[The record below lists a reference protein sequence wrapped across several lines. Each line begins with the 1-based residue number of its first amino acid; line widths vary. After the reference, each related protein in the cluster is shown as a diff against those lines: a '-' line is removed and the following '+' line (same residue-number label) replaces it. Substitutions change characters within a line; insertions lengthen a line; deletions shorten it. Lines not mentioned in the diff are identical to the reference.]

1 MKDTKTDT
9 KNVILYCRVST
20 DEQADGCSLD
30 VQEQRLRAYCLAHNY
45 NVVDEVRREDYSA
58 KHYDL
63 KRPEMKSIYE
73 YCKKHRG
80 KVDKILFLRW
90 DRYSRNVEF
99 AFAYKRKFY
108 DELNIEINSIES
120 PIDFTGTE
128 WSTML
133 ALYCGVAH
141 TEDEKISKRVKD
153 GIREHLKKGHWC
165 NHAPRGYKHER
176 HGLYKDHDTKMVI
189 DENTSPLIRH
199 IFKEVAKGTES
210 ANSIRKRL
218 CPEIARSSFMQ
229 MLHNILYIGK
239 IKVPACGNEEEEIVD
254 GQHQPLIDEET
265 FYQVQDLIEG
275 RNHRKHTLIKGKK
288 PHPDFY
294 LRGYIICPMCGKPI
308 TASFSHGNGGKYPYY
323 HCMCSPRHYNV
334 RAEKVNGEFV
344 RYVRGLKPDEGIM
357 NVYNSILLSIRED
370 NNYELK
376 KRIKELEERKLFF
389 ENRKK
394 RVKEDYWD
402 KKIEWNEYNEN
413 VKEIDEDIQKLQ
425 KEIEGVRTIIRTNL
439 NPMLDYS
446 ISLINNLERY
456 FDDAP
461 IEIKQRLLGSFF
473 PEKVEFDGKSF
484 RTTKYNAVLDLIY
497 NETSQLRGIKKD
509 NSDKLSYWVAGEGFE
524 PTTSGL

>member
-1 MKDTKTDT
+1 MTEN

-30 VQEQRLRAYCLAHNY
+30 VQEQRLRGYCLAHNY
-45 NVVDEVRREDYSA
+45 NIVGEAWREDYSA
-58 KHYDL
+58 KHYDM
-63 KRPEMKSIYE
+63 KRPKMKSIYE
-73 YCKKHRG
+73 WCKKNKG

-108 DELNIEINSIES
+108 DELGIEINAIES

-133 ALYCGVAH
+133 AIYCGVAH
-141 TEDEKISKRVKD
+141 TEDEKISKRTRD

-189 DENTSPLIRH
+189 DEKTAPLVRH
-199 IFKEVAKGTES
+199 IFKEVAKGVES
-210 ANSIRKRL
+210 ADSIRKRL

-239 IKVPACGNEEEEIVD
+239 IKVPALGDEEEQIVD
-254 GQHQPLIDEET
+254 GQHQALIDDET

-275 RNHRKHTLIKGKK
+275 RNRRKHTLVKGKK

-294 LRGYIICPMCGKPI
+294 LRKYVICPMCGRPI
-308 TASFSHGNGGKYPYY
+308 TASFSKGNGGKYPYY
-323 HCMCSPRHYNV
+323 HCMGSHRHYNV
-334 RAEKVNGEFV
+334 RAEKVNREFV
-344 RYVRGLKPDEGIM
+344 RYISGLKP
-357 NVYNSILLSIRED
+357 NVDVLGLYDSILSSIHEE
-370 NNYELK
+370 NNIELK
-376 KRIKELEERKLFF
+376 KRVKEIEERKQVF

-402 KKIEWNEYNEN
+402 GNIDRAEYNEN
-413 VKEIDEDIQKLQ
+413 VKEIDINIQNLQ
-425 KEIEGVRTIIRTNL
+425 REIEGVQAAIRTNL
-439 NPMLDYS
+439 TPKLNYS
-446 ISLINNLERY
+446 ISLIDNLDRY
-456 FDDAP
+456 FMDAS
-461 IEIKQRLLGSFF
+461 IEVKQRLLGSIF
-473 PEKVEFDGKSF
+473 PEKVEFDGKTF
-484 RTTKYNAVLDLIY
+484 RTNKYNAVLDLIY
-497 NETSQLRGIKKD
+497 NETKQLRGIKKD
-509 NSDKLSYWVAGEGFE
+509 NPDELSVSVAGEGFE